1 MGITR
6 QKISKKMEIS
16 TKTINQLKLT
26 NIYKAFFQ
34 TAAEHKFFFSTY
46 GTRIYNMLDFKQVSV
61 KFLKIKITQS
71 IFCEH
76 NRYNQKSFTK
86 VNFEN

>member
-1 MGITR
+1 MGRTI
-6 QKISKKMEIS
+6 QKISKKIEIS
-16 TKTINQLKLT
+16 TKAINQLKLT

-34 TAAEHKFFFSTY
+34 IAQEHKFFFSTY
-46 GTRIYNMLDFKQVSV
+46 GTRICNMLDFKQVSV

-76 NRYNQKSFTK
+76 SKCN
-86 VNFEN
+86 